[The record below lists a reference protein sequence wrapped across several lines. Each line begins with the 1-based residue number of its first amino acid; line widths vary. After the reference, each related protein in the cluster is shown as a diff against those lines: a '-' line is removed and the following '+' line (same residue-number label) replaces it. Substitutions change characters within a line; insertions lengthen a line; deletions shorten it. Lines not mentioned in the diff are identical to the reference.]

1 MPSYRDLFVWQRAM
15 ALAENAYD
23 LAKSMPSAERFGL
36 TSQLLRA
43 AVSVPANIAEGR
55 SRTGRREFLHFLS
68 IASGSLAETE
78 TLVELAVRTKL
89 LEETKA
95 AETLQCAG
103 EVGRMLTALKNSL
116 RARPLSPL
124 GPKP

>member
-15 ALAENAYD
+15 DLAEGAYS
-23 LAKSMPSAERFGL
+23 LARAMPAAEKFGL

-78 TLVELAVRTKL
+78 TLIELAVRANL
-89 LEETKA
+89 LEKAKA
-95 AETLQCAG
+95 AAALQCAG
-103 EVGRMLTALKNSL
+103 EVGRMLTALKNAL
-116 RARPLSPL
+116 RTHPLPPL

>member
-1 MPSYRDLFVWQRAM
+1 MASYRDLFVWQRAM
-15 ALAENAYD
+15 ELAEGAYG
-23 LAKSMPSAERFGL
+23 LARSMPSTERFGL

-78 TLVELAVRTKL
+78 TLIELAVRTNL
-89 LEETKA
+89 VEGARA
-95 AETLQCAG
+95 ATTLQCAG
-103 EVGRMLTALKNSL
+103 EVGRMLTALKSSL
-116 RARPLSPL
+116 RARTLAPLT
-124 GPKP
+124 